1 MATRS
6 VVFLAYTEHF
16 LVGSLVFGQSLA
28 ATPCSKPTIQHMTT
42 NGGFGARAATRVAA
56 KLCPL
61 FFTCTEHFLSN
72 SVDFRLVQSVFQPVQ
87 LIFG

>member
-42 NGGFGARAATRVAA
+42 NGGFGARAATQ
-56 KLCPL
+56 
-61 FFTCTEHFLSN
+61 TLSLVFYLHRAFSVQFSQFSAGTGRFPAG
-72 SVDFRLVQSVFQPVQ
+72 SVDFWLT
-87 LIFG
+87 